1 MHFVCGTIS
10 YHYLEELA
18 MSKKGELHYFLSDI
32 ETVLFMDDLD
42 VLPDSR
48 RSQVHLSLRL
58 QLENVTFEFFLCCTV
73 DESVIGG
80 FYQFNTILGNRG
92 PVMQR
97 QKRDVL
103 LKGLN

>member
-1 MHFVCGTIS
+1 MDGPLLLI
-10 YHYLEELA
+10 YHYLEELSV
-18 MSKKGELHYFLSDI
+18 SKEGELHHFLSDI
-32 ETVLFMDDLD
+32 ETVFFMDDLD

-80 FYQFNTILGNRG
+80 FYQFNTILGKGG